1 MDLQPF
7 LPFDMSASRAT
18 SVEFIAY
25 TPSALLNATFELLD
39 NRLSDALNA
48 GERFYLHDVTR
59 TTLDSMATQRF
70 SDLGVARRDLVAVQ
84 ATGPRGDPRRRFRG
98 SRHAVS
104 LTIGSYTVRGLVH
117 SAPGAHPTLGMYHRQ
132 AMVPLTDAEI
142 SYELLGRPIVLTA
155 DALIVNRDA
164 VSSIEAQSDAVPDEL
179 RVAFPDVTF
188 TASEEPARD
197 ADAADSADA
206 AEAPEPGSVL
216 APERLPMPTG
226 GLFRVGVLTPPYLA
240 RPPRR

>member
-7 LPFDMSASRAT
+7 LELPFDMTATRAT

-25 TPSALLNATFELLD
+25 TPSAMLNATFELLD
-39 NRLSDALNA
+39 SRLSDALNA

-59 TTLDSMATQRF
+59 TALDSMAIQRYPE
-70 SDLGVARRDLVAVQ
+70 LGVARQDLIAVQ

-117 SAPGAHPTLGMYHRQ
+117 SAPGAHPTLGIYHRQ

-142 SYELLGRPIVLTA
+142 SYELLGRPMVLTA
-155 DALIVNRDA
+155 DAIIVNREA
-164 VSSIEAQSDAVPDEL
+164 VSSIDAESDAVPEEL

-188 TASEEPARD
+188 TGSEEPARD
-197 ADAADSADA
+197 ADAADP
-206 AEAPEPGSVL
+206 AEQPEPGSVL
-216 APERLPMPTG
+216 APDRLPLPTG